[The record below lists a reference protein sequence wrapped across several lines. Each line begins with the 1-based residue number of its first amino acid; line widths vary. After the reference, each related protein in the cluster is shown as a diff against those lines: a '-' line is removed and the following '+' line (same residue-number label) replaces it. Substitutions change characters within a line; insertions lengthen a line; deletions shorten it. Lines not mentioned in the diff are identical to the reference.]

1 MISPDW
7 DDVGTVYDRMQGLG
21 LLRIRARPGGI
32 AGHVFSLAVFAR
44 ADRYAS
50 QDFDMDEF
58 IEEYCDTK
66 EIDKDELM
74 DEIRDFRDDMGH
86 WDTDPISLLEVL
98 SAL

>member
-21 LLRIRARPGGI
+21 LLRVRARPNGI

-44 ADRYAS
+44 ADRYVS
-50 QDFDMDEF
+50 EFFDMDEF
-58 IEEYCDTK
+58 IYEYCDSK
-66 EIDKDELM
+66 EIDRNELM
-74 DEIRDFRDDMGH
+74 DEIRDYLEDMGH

-98 SAL
+98 SAI

>member
-1 MISPDW
+1 MTSPDW

-21 LLRIRARPGGI
+21 LLRVRARPNGI

-44 ADRYAS
+44 ADRYVS
-50 QDFDMDEF
+50 KCFDMDEF

-66 EIDKDELM
+66 GIDKDELM